1 MLQVMLLVIVPAQL
15 IIAAAE
21 RVRAA
26 IGVNMDLTQKE
37 FLK

>member
-1 MLQVMLLVIVPAQL
+1 VIVPAQL

-21 RVRAA
+21 GSRAA